1 MTLNLRKMI
10 SIVFLILTIESLFSV
25 PLVSWELAL
34 GGKHQLAGIWF
45 ALAAACGIG
54 FLIWRWR
61 ATWKV
66 FLESGVARF
75 SNISVGQWLALC
87 FALGVILRVL
97 WAWQYPSPQRSDQA
111 TYFSLARGLV
121 ESHQYGFPDGGLAYW
136 PPGFP
141 LFLALWFAIFGFKPW
156 VPLLVNLCLFGVTL
170 VVVERFARRIGG
182 TSASKLASML
192 LVPWP
197 TMVMI
202 AAFSGKELLIVPLL
216 CLVLLTFSHAL
227 QSTARGA
234 EFAWLGLT
242 GLVLG
247 AMSLTQPSFLL
258 FVFVLV
264 LYDYM
269 SSRELLRAAIRSV
282 VTVVALCAVIL
293 PWTARNH
300 RVLGAW
306 IPVSTNGGDVFYRS
320 NNPLATGAY
329 TPRGEQSLDSL
340 DELSRGKVG
349 FRLGVEWIRSHPGA
363 FLSLGFRKQILFLGD
378 DAQGAYET
386 LKRGL
391 GIGGLG
397 YALWKA
403 LSNMYWWALWA
414 LILLM
419 IAANWRTFLSGD
431 TSLTAV
437 MLSVLYLVAI
447 HSVFESGG
455 KYHEPLIGLV
465 AVLAGQVV
473 ATPSVTRTD
482 SRQ

>member
-1 MTLNLRKMI
+1 MTFNLTRVAW
-10 SIVFLILTIESLFSV
+10 IVFLVLTIESLFSV
-25 PLVSWELAL
+25 PLLSWELAL
-34 GGKHQLAGIWF
+34 GGRHQLAGVGF
-45 ALAAACGIG
+45 GLSAAGGIG
-54 FLIWRWR
+54 LFIWRWR
-61 ATWKV
+61 ATWKN

-75 SNISVGQWLALC
+75 SKISVGQWLSIC
-87 FALGVILRVL
+87 FALGVLLRLL

-141 LFLALWFAIFGFKPW
+141 LFLAAWFAIFGSKPW
-156 VPLLVNLCLFGVTL
+156 VPLLANICLFGGTL
-170 VVVERFARRIGG
+170 VVVERLARRIGG
-182 TSASKLASML
+182 TPASRLATLL

-202 AAFSGKELLIVPLL
+202 AAFSGKELLVVFLL
-216 CLVLLTFSHAL
+216 CLVLLSFTHAL
-227 QSTARGA
+227 ESTARGA
-234 EFAWLGLT
+234 QFAWVGLT
-242 GLVLG
+242 GLLLG

-258 FVFVLV
+258 FVFVLA

-269 SSRELLRAAIRSV
+269 CSRYLLRAAVRSV

-293 PWTARNH
+293 PWTVRNH

-306 IPVSTNGGDVFYRS
+306 IPVSTNGGDVFYRA
-320 NNPLATGAY
+320 NNPLATGGY
-329 TPRGEQSLDSL
+329 TARGEQSLDSL

-349 FRLGVEWIRSHPGA
+349 FRLGVEWIRSHPA
-363 FLSLGFRKQILFLGD
+363 TFLSLAFRKQILFLGD

-391 GIGGLG
+391 GIDGIR

-403 LSNMYWWALWA
+403 LSNMYWWGLWA

-419 IAANWRTFLSGD
+419 MATRWKSSFSQNTLLGAL
-431 TSLTAV
+431 L
-437 MLSVLYLVAI
+437 LSVIYLIAI

-455 KYHEPLIGLV
+455 KYHEPLMGLV
-465 AVLAGQVV
+465 AVLAAQVV
-473 ATPSVTRTD
+473 ASSSVPGASARP
-482 SRQ
+482 